1 MHTLWAPELYQ
12 NEPFDN
18 NRDCWVYQTFQSLK
32 CGWFSPYSPSLL
44 LASMTL
50 FKRFTVT
57 LSILKTSARYI
68 QLMITIREWIL
79 ITRSLT
85 RKVCHL
91 VNKLLVIYPIYR
103 NYCIVVK
110 HNICIMVTDIKV
122 TQIRSE
128 YRIPFTDVTST
139 KDSIC
144 TLDHLPLQ
152 TFHLFIKSLEF

>member
-44 LASMTL
+44 LASITL

-57 LSILKTSARYI
+57 LSISKTNARYI
-68 QLMITIREWIL
+68 QLMITIRGWIL

-91 VNKLLVIYPIYR
+91 VNKLLVIYPIDR

-110 HNICIMVTDIKV
+110 NNFLYRGYWYKSNPNSIRMQNSLYRYYINKGYYLHFRSSSNANISSSD
-122 TQIRSE
+122 
-128 YRIPFTDVTST
+128 
-139 KDSIC
+139 
-144 TLDHLPLQ
+144 
-152 TFHLFIKSLEF
+152 